1 MKQNNMDYM
10 NIPKEKFAFCNDA
23 NNLHD
28 KRLETKPVGYF
39 QDAMMRFAR
48 NKSSVIA
55 AWIILFLVVFA
66 IVAPLP
72 NVNFDKINFGSFFK
86 QTQIDENFV
95 EQINSKKLNE
105 YEVLIEST
113 LYSKGYHNVDVKID
127 ADKQSSTFKIL
138 KVNVDLSGLVLNDK
152 NLNINKYDQ
161 IKAIVKSIVGV
172 REEDILFYG

>member
-1 MKQNNMDYM
+1 M
-10 NIPKEKFAFCNDA
+10 
-23 NNLHD
+23 
-28 KRLETKPVGYF
+28 VGVLV
-39 QDAMMRFAR
+39 D
-48 NKSSVIA
+48 
-55 AWIILFLVVFA
+55 IILPEGSIRKFVRGLISIFTVFA
-66 IVAPLP
+66 IVSPLP

-127 ADKQSSTFKIL
+127 ADKQSSTLKIL

-172 REEDILFYG
+172 REEDTLFYG